1 MNRNKL
7 FLLGVTLIAIALLF
21 FSFYNKNLTGLFGLG
36 AANQQPEQKNAESE
50 SAMQAGISFTIL
62 QPTTLE
68 ASVSNGAKL
77 LQCPQETTVE
87 ITVKNRGSSVAEKVF
102 LKFGPS
108 VKVIACNNCRTDA
121 LQPNEQI
128 TASALLCIESAQ
140 PNSLVVGSANSN
152 RIEMQLEQ

>member
-7 FLLGVTLIAIALLF
+7 FLLGAMLIAIALLF
-21 FSFYNKNLTGLFGLG
+21 FYFYDKNLTGLFGLG
-36 AANQQPEQKNAESE
+36 AARQQPQQKNAENE
-50 SAMQAGISFTIL
+50 SGMQAGLSFTVL

-77 LQCPQETTVE
+77 LQCPQETAIE

-102 LKFGPS
+102 LKFGS
-108 VKVIACNNCRTDA
+108 GIKVIACNNCRTDA
-121 LQPNEQI
+121 LQPKQEVL
-128 TASALLCIESAQ
+128 ASALLCIESAQ

-152 RIEMQLEQ
+152 RIEMPLES

>member
-21 FSFYNKNLTGLFGLG
+21 FYFYDKNLTGLFGLG
-36 AANQQPEQKNAESE
+36 AAKQQPEQINAENE
-50 SAMQAGISFTIL
+50 SAMQAGISFTVL

-77 LQCPQETTVE
+77 VQCPQETAIE
-87 ITVKNRGSSVAEKVF
+87 ITVKNRGGSVAEKVF
-102 LKFGPS
+102 LKFGS
-108 VKVIACNNCRTDA
+108 GIKVIACNNCRTDA
-121 LQPNEQI
+121 LQPKQEVLAN
-128 TASALLCIESAQ
+128 ALLCVESTQ

-152 RIEMQLEQ
+152 RIEMELEQ

>member
-7 FLLGVTLIAIALLF
+7 FLLGVALIAIALLF
-21 FSFYNKNLTGLFGLG
+21 FYFYDKNLTGLFGLG
-36 AANQQPEQKNAESE
+36 AAKQQPLQKNSENESG
-50 SAMQAGISFTIL
+50 MQAGISFTVL

-68 ASVSNGAKL
+68 AKISKGEKL
-77 LQCPQETTVE
+77 LLCPAETTVE
-87 ITVKNRGSSVAEKVF
+87 ITVKNSGSSVAEKVF

-121 LQPNEQI
+121 LQPKQELL
-128 TASALLCIESAQ
+128 ASALLCIESTQ

-152 RIEMQLEQ
+152 RIEMLLES